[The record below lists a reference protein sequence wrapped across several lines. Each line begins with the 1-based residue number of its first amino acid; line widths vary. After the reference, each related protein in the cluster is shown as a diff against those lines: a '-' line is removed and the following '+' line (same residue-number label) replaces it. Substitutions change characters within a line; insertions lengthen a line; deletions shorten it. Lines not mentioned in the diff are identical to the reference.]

1 MKIDNEEKERRAR
14 IVVDDCGGIQFPQE
28 AFYIHSI
35 AYSSGRCI
43 EVFERYANLK
53 NEDIPPSYLVALVQE
68 AVGHAAALSRYFW
81 PTPNKKKIIANQIEL
96 RGARASKLRSAF
108 EQTEQSPLYNR
119 DLRNAWEHF
128 DERLDDYLLSHMAGT
143 FYPTAIIGSHEE
155 ADAPTNH
162 IFKLLDIENEC
173 LVLMNEKYFYLPIY
187 HEVKKVFNLAMQF
200 DSEGARLPI
209 TNNSN

>member
-1 MKIDNEEKERRAR
+1 MIIDNEEKERRAR
-14 IVVDDCGGIQFPQE
+14 IVVDECGGIQFPQE

-35 AYSSGRCI
+35 AYSAGRCI

-53 NEDIPPSYLVALVQE
+53 NEDIPAGYLVALIQE

-81 PTPNKKKIIANQIEL
+81 PTPNQKKVIVNQMEL
-96 RGARASKLRSAF
+96 RSARASKLRLAF
-108 EQTEQSPLYNR
+108 QQTEQSPLYNR

-128 DERLDDYLLSHMAGT
+128 DERLDDYLLSHMAGM
-143 FYPTAIIGSHEE
+143 FYPTAVIGSHEE

-173 LVLMNEKYFYLPIY
+173 LVLMNEKYFYMPIY
-187 HEVKKVFNLAMQF
+187 QEVKKILDLAMQF
-200 DSEGARLPI
+200 DSEGARLPR
-209 TNNSN
+209 TAL

>member
-14 IVVDDCGGIQFPQE
+14 IVVDDCAGIQFPQE

-35 AYSSGRCI
+35 SYSAGRCI
-43 EVFERYANLK
+43 EVFERYANFK
-53 NEDIPPSYLVALVQE
+53 NEDISPSYLVALVQE

-81 PTPNKKKIIANQIEL
+81 PTPNKKKAIANQMEL
-96 RGARASKLRSAF
+96 RSARASKLRFAF
-108 EQTEQSPLYNR
+108 EQTEHSPLYNR

-128 DERLDDYLLSHMAGT
+128 DERLDEYLLSHMAGT

-162 IFKLLDIENEC
+162 IFKLLDTENEC

-187 HEVKKVFNLAMQF
+187 QEVKKVFDLAMQF
-200 DSEGARLPI
+200 DNEGARLPRPAL
-209 TNNSN
+209 

>member
-14 IVVDDCGGIQFPQE
+14 IVVDDCAGIQFPQE

-35 AYSSGRCI
+35 SYSAGRCI
-43 EVFERYANLK
+43 EVFERYANFK
-53 NEDIPPSYLVALVQE
+53 NEDISPSYLVALVQE

-81 PTPNKKKIIANQIEL
+81 PTPNKKKAIANQMEL
-96 RGARASKLRSAF
+96 RSARASKLRFAF
-108 EQTEQSPLYNR
+108 EQTEHSPLYNR

-128 DERLDDYLLSHMAGT
+128 DERLDEYLLSHMAGT

-162 IFKLLDIENEC
+162 IFKLLDTEKEC

-187 HEVKKVFNLAMQF
+187 QEVKKVFDLAMQF
-200 DSEGARLPI
+200 DNEGARLPRPAL
-209 TNNSN
+209 